1 MRVAVY
7 HSNSDVRLEERPRP
21 KTGAGELLVRVEAS
35 GICGSD
41 VMEWY
46 RVAKAP
52 LVLGHE
58 VAGTVAEVGPGMG
71 SFHVGDRIVT
81 THHVPCGEC
90 RYCRSGSENVCDL
103 LRTTHFEPGGFAE
116 CVRLPKV
123 NVEKGTFLLPGSVS
137 FEEGSFVEPLA
148 CVVRAQRIAK
158 VGAGTTALVLG
169 SGISGILHVKLA
181 RALGARVLATD
192 VSPYR
197 LDAARA
203 AGAHAVFRADSDVPA
218 EVRGANDGRLA
229 DAVLVCTAA
238 LPAIAQAFRCVE
250 RGGTILFF
258 APAAPGVTFPVPM
271 HDVWKEGITLAHSY
285 AGPPSDM
292 REALALIAT
301 RRIEVASMVTHRLGL
316 AETQEGFRL
325 VADAAE
331 SLKVIVEPQR

>member
-1 MRVAVY
+1 VRVAVY
-7 HSNSDVRLEERPRP
+7 RSNRDVRLEEMPRP
-21 KTGAGELLVRVEAS
+21 PIGEGEILMRVEAS

-58 VAGTVAEVGPGMG
+58 VAGTVAETGPGVG
-71 SFHVGDRIVT
+71 SFRVGDRIVT

-90 RYCRSGSENVCDL
+90 RYCRSGNENVCDL
-103 LRTTHFEPGGFAE
+103 LRATHFEPGGFAE

-148 CVVRAQRIAK
+148 CVVRAQRIAR
-158 VGAGTTALVLG
+158 VGLGTTALVLG

-192 VSPYR
+192 VSLYR

-218 EVRGANDGRLA
+218 EVRRANDGRLA

-301 RRIEVASMVTHRLGL
+301 RTIDVASMVTHRLGL

>member
-1 MRVAVY
+1 VRVAVY
-7 HSNSDVRLEERPRP
+7 RSNRDVRLEEMPRP
-21 KTGAGELLVRVEAS
+21 PIGEGEILMRVEAS

-58 VAGTVAEVGPGMG
+58 VAGTVAETGPGVG
-71 SFHVGDRIVT
+71 SFRVGDRIVT

-301 RRIEVASMVTHRLGL
+301 RRIDVASMVTHRLGL

>member
-1 MRVAVY
+1 VRVAVY
-7 HSNSDVRLEERPRP
+7 RSNRDVRLEEMPRHP
-21 KTGAGELLVRVEAS
+21 IGEGEILMRVEAS